1 MRRFV
6 RFLVGVWA
14 CFRVFSARLA
24 MHVTP
29 FLKRDPDYDATP
41 RVQTEA
47 PLRRILFVQI
57 DRNLF
62 MSSRCMKK

>member
-29 FLKRDPDYDATP
+29 FLKRDPDCDAAP
-41 RVQTEA
+41 RVQTES

-62 MSSRCMKK
+62 MSSRCMK